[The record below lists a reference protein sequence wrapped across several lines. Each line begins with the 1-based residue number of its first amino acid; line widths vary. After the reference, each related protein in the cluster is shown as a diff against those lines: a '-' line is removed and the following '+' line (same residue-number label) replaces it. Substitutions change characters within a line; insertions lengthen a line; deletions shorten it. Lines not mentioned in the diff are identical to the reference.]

1 MNSQYSAFI
10 TAAKLKSISKTAEH
24 LGYTQS
30 GVSKQLKTL
39 EKEWG
44 INLFIRTQYGVELT
58 NEGRVLLPYIE
69 KVAADEEM
77 LAEQIYDLKSR
88 GGGSL
93 SIGTFNSISFNWL
106 PAILNR
112 FNELCPDTDVTMV
125 HGNYARVEQ
134 ALLEE
139 RVQCGFVSIPTHE
152 SLMVWPLIKDRM
164 LVIMPEG
171 HPLSSRTRLNPLDLA
186 EQEFIIPPEGLNY
199 TVGKAFAEAGLTL
212 RNKAIVDED
221 YSVLL
226 MVKKNFGI
234 TVLPE
239 GVFNTLPIDGWWPFP
254 LEIST
259 GHWAL
264 R

>member
-125 HGNYARVEQ
+125 HGNYAQEWNRRCWRNGYS
-134 ALLEE
+134 AA
-139 RVQCGFVSIPTHE
+139 
-152 SLMVWPLIKDRM
+152 
-164 LVIMPEG
+164 
-171 HPLSSRTRLNPLDLA
+171 SS
-186 EQEFIIPPEGLNY
+186 
-199 TVGKAFAEAGLTL
+199 
-212 RNKAIVDED
+212 
-221 YSVLL
+221 
-226 MVKKNFGI
+226 
-234 TVLPE
+234 
-239 GVFNTLPIDGWWPFP
+239 PFP
-254 LEIST
+254 RMK
-259 GHWAL
+259 A
-264 R
+264 